1 MSRDIQHRADRLYE
15 TLQSELDRFVVSQRF
30 FSIRELIRRHRVS
43 RRIVEKVLARL
54 EKEEQIR
61 IEPARGIFVCERRRN
76 TRIITSV
83 HYDWPAEYLQKLD
96 TAIEKEVKAHPG
108 WVFSRAFFSPDSE
121 IRFVEFLKKVPGD
134 AILLI
139 LPFFRLGQQAYIR
152 KALRHARRQAIA
164 TMVVHH
170 ENFGPRTAVLQA
182 LERFQGLLPGTVE
195 HHAGGNAG
203 EFLHGFHPPRLYS

>member
-121 IRFVEFLKKVPGD
+121 NRFVEFLKKVHGD

-139 LPFFRLGQQAYIR
+139 LPFFRLGQQEIAEILGLPTPMIFCA
-152 KALRHARRQAIA
+152 KASMGSTLSRRRPACGRRSACSAMDIA
-164 TMVVHH
+164 
-170 ENFGPRTAVLQA
+170 GSR
-182 LERFQGLLPGTVE
+182 
-195 HHAGGNAG
+195 
-203 EFLHGFHPPRLYS
+203 